1 MRIVTDIGKCVTVA
15 AKRIIL
21 NERSIKKLVES
32 RLFRVNMTTLE
43 RIEHLTTLERIEHL
57 TTLERI
63 EHLVINA
70 AVRSS
75 LDKIVCFTF

>member
-1 MRIVTDIGKCVTVA
+1 MRIVTDIGKYVTVA
-15 AKRIIL
+15 AKQIIL

-32 RLFRVNMTTLE
+32 RLFRVN
-43 RIEHLTTLERIEHL
+43 L

-75 LDKIVCFTF
+75 LDKIFCFTF